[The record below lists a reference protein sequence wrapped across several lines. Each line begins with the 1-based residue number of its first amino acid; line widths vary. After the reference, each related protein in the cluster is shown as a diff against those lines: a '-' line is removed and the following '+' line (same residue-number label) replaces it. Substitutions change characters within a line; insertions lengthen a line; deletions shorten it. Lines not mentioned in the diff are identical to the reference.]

1 MVRVIQR
8 QWVVLEEREGGL
20 LPGSPEAVA
29 AIERVRRMLNPET
42 ARPATPPAWSIK
54 EPDSPEFRTC
64 EKCGAAVRGKNRCKP
79 CMAEATRNAH
89 LERARVKH
97 LKPRICE
104 VCRADITGYGS
115 RSIRCTVCQKQHEYE
130 VLKAKNAKRTPQPV
144 GPDAVLSRPCKRCN
158 GPVIGKRFNASYCTD
173 CARAIEAESTKV
185 HRKRQCEL
193 RKVQR
198 RVARAEREAAK
209 PRRYCACGADIT
221 AKKPEAVR
229 CDECKRKAKSE
240 SSRRSKERRQQQ
252 GASA

>member
-54 EPDSPEFRTC
+54 EPESPEFRTC
-64 EKCGAAVRGKNRCKP
+64 ETCGAAVRGKSMCKP
-79 CMAEATRNAH
+79 CSAEATRTAH

-115 RSIRCTVCQKQHEYE
+115 RSIRCRGCQAIYE
-130 VLKAKNAKRTPQPV
+130 RQVLKARNAKRDGRSKPV
-144 GPDAVLSRPCKRCN
+144 DPDVVLPRPCKRCG
-158 GPVIGKRFNASYCTD
+158 GPIKGKRPNAIMCRDCTD
-173 CARAIEAESTKV
+173 EVDRIYK
-185 HRKRQCEL
+185 KKDMQL
-193 RKVQR
+193 RNAKLKQQ
-198 RVARAEREAAK
+198 RAER
-209 PRRYCACGADIT
+209 RM
-221 AKKPEAVR
+221 
-229 CDECKRKAKSE
+229 
-240 SSRRSKERRQQQ
+240 QQ
-252 GASA
+252 GVSA